1 MKVSARN
8 NSSDYIFARRAHIFA
23 RVSFDIDRTMF
34 AWWARGW
41 SGFSEISFLYALFC
55 SRVGLWDG
63 ASARDFG
70 ESAMFFAVAEKKKTI
85 DMNAHGFVSRDE
97 VVRASGATSRRCS
110 CGRFSSRPIFV
121 GLSRRVFFRSF
132 CDDDDDVVGV

>member
-1 MKVSARN
+1 MGARLE
-8 NSSDYIFARRAHIFA
+8 
-23 RVSFDIDRTMF
+23 RVFRDF
-34 AWWARGW
+34 
-41 SGFSEISFLYALFC
+41 FFYALFC
-55 SRVGLWDG
+55 SCVGLWDG

-110 CGRFSSRPIFV
+110 RGRFSSRPILS
-121 GLSRRVFFRSF
+121 LSREGSFLGPSAMMMMMMMLLAFDLSRCVVFFY
-132 CDDDDDVVGV
+132 VALALPLL